1 MAKRNDQ
8 VNNRY
13 DWERRDIEVEAE
25 LDSEIM
31 LWREQQ
37 ELNQIPPGLDQ
48 KVSQMA
54 RFSVGDELESHW
66 LFSQSTR
73 LILVTLLLFAIG
85 IAYVLSL

>member
-1 MAKRNDQ
+1 M
-8 VNNRY
+8 NNRY
-13 DWERRDIEVEAE
+13 DWERQDIEVEAE

>member
-13 DWERRDIEVEAE
+13 DWERQDIEVEAE